1 MKKNYLLIALFL
13 IALIPAAWGQVDKG
27 LELFLLEN
35 FDEAKKVFEQTSTSQ
50 PDIAYYYL
58 GEIALQK
65 ENTEEAMAY
74 YQKGIAADEDAV
86 FCQIGVNKLSLK
98 SNPTEFKKSMQG
110 IAKKN
115 RKKAPV
121 LVAVAQAYRY
131 NDMHKEASGALSSA
145 RSADKTYPYIYLFE
159 GYWMEKQGNTG
170 GAATQYEQAI
180 NFDPNC
186 AVAYVKNSLA
196 YSSVLPSAATNTLKI
211 GLEANPGNELITKHL
226 ARNYYRNGF
235 YELAINEYS
244 TLLQQGKL
252 SPEDERNYAA
262 SLYFSDR
269 FEEALQALSTILAKE
284 PDHPVMN
291 RLMMYTQN
299 ELQNYEE
306 AIAAGEHFF
315 ELRSDDEEFKPLKT
329 DFTKLAEAYM
339 AVGSVDKAI
348 EMYKG
353 AVKVDPEETALFKE
367 IASTLAR
374 ADRTIE
380 AIEFYQGYIDATQST
395 EPEDFLQLGSYNY
408 QIAGKLARK
417 ANAAKKAIEAEETV
431 EVNLEL
437 LNDSLAQFAGKAV
450 EAFTKITDLMP
461 DSYLGYYW
469 RANANTLLDQDLSKG
484 LANSDYQKM
493 IEILIADEEGNNL
506 NKLIEAYRYFAI
518 YYLYQYD
525 SSDSNADKNQ
535 SIEYAK
541 KVLELSPEDATA
553 TQIVE
558 GLQQ

>member
-1 MKKNYLLIALFL
+1 MKKNYVLIALFL
-13 IALIPAAWGQVDKG
+13 IALIPAAWSQVDKG
-27 LELFLLEN
+27 LELLLLED
-35 FDEAKKVFEQTSTSQ
+35 FDEAKKVFEQTATSQ

-65 ENTEEAMAY
+65 ENTEEAMAH
-74 YQKGIAADEDAV
+74 YQKGISADEDAI
-86 FCQIGVNKLSLK
+86 FCQIGATKLSLK
-98 SNPTEFKKSMQG
+98 SNPDEFKKSMKG
-110 IAKKN
+110 FAKKN

-121 LVAVAQAYRY
+121 LLAVAQAYRY
-131 NDMHKEASGALSSA
+131 NDMHKDASGALSSA

-196 YSSVLPSAATNTLKI
+196 YSSVLPSAATNTLKA
-211 GLEANPGNELITKHL
+211 GLEANPGNELISKYL
-226 ARNYYRNGF
+226 ARNYYRTGF

-244 TLLQQGKL
+244 TLLQKGPL
-252 SPEDERNYAA
+252 SPVDERNYAA
-262 SLYFSDR
+262 SLYFSDK
-269 FEEALQALSTILAKE
+269 FEEALKALSDILAKE

-299 ELQNYEE
+299 ELGNYEE

-315 ELRSDDEEFKPLKT
+315 ELRSDDEEFTPLLT

-339 AVGSVDKAI
+339 AVEAFDQAI
-348 EMYKG
+348 EMYRG
-353 AVKVDPEETALFKE
+353 AVKVNPEETAIYKE
-367 IASTLAR
+367 VATTLAR
-374 ADRTIE
+374 ANRTIE

-395 EPEDFLQLGSYNY
+395 ESADYMQLGIYNY
-408 QIAGKLARK
+408 QVAGQLARK
-417 ANAAKKAIEAEETV
+417 VNAAKKAIEAEETV
-431 EVNLEL
+431 EVNLGL
-437 LNDSLAQFAGKAV
+437 LNDSLAQFAGNAV
-450 EAFTKITDLMP
+450 EAFGKVIELAP
-461 DSYLGYYW
+461 ESYQGYYR
-469 RANANTLLDQDLSKG
+469 RANANTLLDLDLSKG

-493 IEILIADEEGNNL
+493 IEILVADSEDNNQDRL
-506 NKLIEAYRYFAI
+506 VEAYRYFAI

-525 SSDSNADKNQ
+525 ASNSNDDKNQ

-541 KVLELSPEDATA
+541 KVLELNPEDATA